1 MHHYYI
7 TCSQTCT
14 RDTTAANWPLLI
26 TYQVI
31 FELQWH
37 KSYVY
42 CISSLL
48 HVSWLLF
55 SVCILHVFL
64 SLVMLLM
71 QLLQCSCRYI
81 HLVSTLVV
89 HQMLVKTWL
98 HVQKKF
104 DTPLYLLV
112 VPLKHGL
119 ISASDGQ
126 TVTVMKI
133 TGQDCTI
140 QLLECWDE
148 NLYEDLTKAAG
159 GALNENW
166 GRRIGSN
173 QDSSSQKGEC
183 NVCKSYP
190 SWDATGMNQLD
201 ILVLGTEAKLG
212 CVNIS

>member
-26 TYQVI
+26 THQVI
-31 FELQWH
+31 FELH
-37 KSYVY
+37 RYKSYVY

-55 SVCILHVFL
+55 SVCILRVFL
-64 SLVMLLM
+64 SLAMLLM
-71 QLLQCSCRYI
+71 HLLQCSCRYI

-89 HQMLVKTWL
+89 HQMLVKTMQLLLLWL
-98 HVQKKF
+98 HMQKKF

-126 TVTVMKI
+126 TVTAMKI
-133 TGQDCTI
+133 TGQDCKI
-140 QLLECWDE
+140 QLLECCDE
-148 NLYEDLTKAAG
+148 NL
-159 GALNENW
+159 
-166 GRRIGSN
+166 
-173 QDSSSQKGEC
+173 
-183 NVCKSYP
+183 
-190 SWDATGMNQLD
+190 
-201 ILVLGTEAKLG
+201 
-212 CVNIS
+212 